1 MKNHGHHGDDE
12 KDVDQPP
19 DGVERQRTNAPNQQQ
34 DKSQRHQHYGS
45 PFGGKFLVRRHT
57 SLKDAFAVPR
67 RNRRDQLEILGF

>member
-34 DKSQRHQHYGS
+34 DKSQRHQHTDLLS
-45 PFGGKFLVRRHT
+45 VAFLVRRHT